1 VTQLTEML
9 SGMGNLRKH
18 LHRENNARVTLL
30 ESQYAVLK
38 RIAAGAS
45 LQDSLEQVC
54 RTVESFEPA
63 AHCTVLQLEAGRY
76 VHSVAASSLPR
87 EYSQAIEG
95 AEIGEGEGSCGTA
108 MFRRTQVIV
117 IDIARSPLWQKYR
130 ELAARH
136 GLRAC
141 WSTPII
147 INSGEVLGSFAVYY
161 REPRAPS
168 KRILEVIA
176 VAVDLASVAMER
188 NRMDKDLAI
197 SRTRYELAQNLAHTA
212 LWQHDFKT
220 GRRYWSP
227 EFRAMFDI
235 PLPIEPGPIGY
246 TRIVP
251 EDLPKLINVHQAAE
265 YDGQPYEVSY
275 RVRWRNGSIRHVVER
290 GQCSYA
296 ADGTLLALTGVMQD
310 ETERRDITVKLAA
323 LSYTVQRA
331 NARRSLDDLL
341 QILVDNARTLA
352 DAHIACVAVLDENS
366 MHYRMAC
373 SASEHHQISDEQSA
387 QIINLLRSKLK
398 GSAPLRY
405 MRGQSDQ
412 GIAQLGMWCM
422 ALHSHQGQLMGYLG
436 VVDKQSGDF
445 AELDDRLLRQLV
457 DIAAISIENVLLYTK
472 LEARVAERTSELQQS
487 NRELEAF
494 SYSVSHDLRGPL
506 RSIAGFT
513 SVIEQDFSQSLP
525 PAGVGYL
532 DRIKDATTRMSTLIG
547 NLLDLSRV
555 GRVAMKY
562 AAVDFSALATECG
575 RYVAERYPTHQVKF
589 EVDPGMQVIGDAG
602 LLTVVLDNLLDNA
615 WKFTRD
621 QPEPC
626 ISFKNEMQGN
636 ETVYV
641 VSDNG
646 AGFNPDHAERLF
658 GAFQRLHTDE
668 EFPGTGIGLASVQ
681 RIVLRHG
688 GRIWASSVKGK
699 GTRIFFTLPNH
710 ELAAANSATA
720 GQMAIDRIKSA
731 P

>member
-1 VTQLTEML
+1 M
-9 SGMGNLRKH
+9 
-18 LHRENNARVTLL
+18 RVVLL

-45 LQDSLEQVC
+45 LQESMEQIC

-63 AHCTVLQLEAGRY
+63 SRCTVLQLDDGQFI
-76 VHSVAASSLPR
+76 HSIAASSLPR

-95 AEIGEGEGSCGTA
+95 VKIGEAEGSCGTA
-108 MFRRTQVIV
+108 MFRREQVIV
-117 IDIARSPLWQKYR
+117 TDISRSPLWLKYKDI
-130 ELAARH
+130 AARY

-147 INSGEVLGSFAVYY
+147 ISSGEVLGSFAVYY
-161 REPRAPS
+161 REPSAPS

-176 VAVDLASVAMER
+176 VAADLASVAMER
-188 NRMDKDLAI
+188 NQLDKELSI
-197 SRTRYELAQNLAHTA
+197 SRTRYELAQHLAHIA
-212 LWQHDFKT
+212 LWHHDFKT

-227 EFRAMFDI
+227 EFRSMLDI
-235 PLPIEPGPIGY
+235 PDDIEPGPIGY
-246 TRIVP
+246 TRIVSD
-251 EDLPKLINVHQAAE
+251 DLPKLINVHQAAE
-265 YDGQPYEVSY
+265 YDGRPYEVAY
-275 RVRWRNGSIRHVVER
+275 RVRWRNGLIRHVIER

-341 QILVDNARTLA
+341 QILVDSARMLS
-352 DAHIACVAVLDENS
+352 DAHLACVAVVDEASN
-366 MHYRMAC
+366 HYRVAC
-373 SASEHHQISDEQSA
+373 SASDHHEISDEQSA
-387 QIINLLRSKLK
+387 QIISLLQSKLK
-398 GSAPLRY
+398 GGAPLRY

-412 GIAQLGMWCM
+412 GVAQLGMWCM
-422 ALHSHQGQLMGYLG
+422 ALHTHQGHLLGYLG

-445 AELDDRLLRQLV
+445 GDLDDRLLRQLV
-457 DIAAISIENVLLYTK
+457 DIAAISIENVLLYTR

-513 SVIEQDFSQSLP
+513 SVIEQEFAESLNP
-525 PAGVGYL
+525 EAAGYL

-562 AAVDFSALATECG
+562 AQVDLSSLAIECG
-575 RYVAERYPTHQVKF
+575 RYVAERYPGHPVQL
-589 EVDPGMQVIGDAG
+589 EVEPDMKVIGDIR

-621 QPEPC
+621 QPEPR
-626 ISFKNEMQGN
+626 ISMKRELHGN
-636 ETVYV
+636 ETVYTLV
-641 VSDNG
+641 DNG
-646 AGFNPDHAERLF
+646 AGFDPELAERLF

-688 GRIWASSVKGK
+688 GRIWASSVKGQGAK
-699 GTRIFFTLPNH
+699 IFFTLPDH
-710 ELAAANSATA
+710 ELESANNTTTPHV
-720 GQMAIDRIKSA
+720 AIDRVRSA